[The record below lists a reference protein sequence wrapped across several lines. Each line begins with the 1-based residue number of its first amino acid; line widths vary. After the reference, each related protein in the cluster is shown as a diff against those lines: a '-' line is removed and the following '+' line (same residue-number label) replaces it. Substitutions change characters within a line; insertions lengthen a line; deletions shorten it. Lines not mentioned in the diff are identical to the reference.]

1 MDEMEFTEAKSIM
14 TELVAEYREAAT
26 EGHQPKGIE
35 EEEDC

>member
-14 TELVAEYREAAT
+14 TELVADYREAAT
-26 EGHQPKGIE
+26 EGQQPESFE